1 MSRVA
6 LNPQVED
13 RVNLPD
19 IKSEYATEVQI
30 GNLLQAME
38 LRDKFESDTVRIQ
51 VLGDAEMVELSAE
64 VLENSSCRGT
74 QKMTNRREFS
84 FFDS

>member
-1 MSRVA
+1 M
-6 LNPQVED
+6 
-13 RVNLPD
+13 
-19 IKSEYATEVQI
+19 SEYATEVQI

>member
-13 RVNLPD
+13 RGNLPD